1 MAKKVT
7 DEKLLEMLLIH
18 GGVHGAAIVLGLS
31 ENAIYK
37 RLKDDTFR
45 QQYDQMQGVILAAAT
60 AKMAAG
66 AERAVAALL
75 DVLEDE
81 TASAGLRV
89 QAANSLLSHCCR
101 YVETSNILRRLDAL
115 EQGLQGDN
123 E

>member
-1 MAKKVT
+1 
-7 DEKLLEMLLIH
+7 
-18 GGVHGAAIVLGLS
+18 
-31 ENAIYK
+31 
-37 RLKDDTFR
+37 
-45 QQYDQMQGVILAAAT
+45 MQGVILAAAT

-101 YVETSNILRRLDAL
+101 YVETSNILRRMDAL
-115 EQGLQGDN
+115 EQGLQGDKK
-123 E
+123 